1 MINLNDIQEMVD
13 EWNLTFF
20 LPDQLS
26 KEILTKLREYNKF
39 KFLGIKNKTY
49 EVDHPY
55 QDMDYMITDYYS
67 CCLYD
72 QKISYPDFFKLLKH
86 MIICCPS
93 ITFAVIFSDYLSFFR
108 VGKCNFYCNYF
119 KLLSK
124 NLTDEVAI
132 WAVADYLI
140 NVFEDKREWSDGK
153 FFFDL
158 LTEDNQNFINRM
170 SQYID

>member
-1 MINLNDIQEMVD
+1 MNINKLQEMID
-13 EWNLTFF
+13 EWNLIFV
-20 LPDQLS
+20 LPSYFSEDLLNQ
-26 KEILTKLREYNKF
+26 LREYNKF
-39 KFLGIKNKTY
+39 RFFGIKNKTY
-49 EVDHPY
+49 DINHKY
-55 QDMDYMITDYYS
+55 QDIDYIVTDYYS

-72 QKISYPDFFKLLKH
+72 KKISYPDFFKLLKY
-86 MIICCPS
+86 MLVCNPS
-93 ITFAVIFSDYLSFFR
+93 LFFSGEFSNYLSFFK
-108 VGKCNFYCNYF
+108 VVKCNFYCNYF

-132 WAVADYLI
+132 WAMADYLI

-153 FFFDL
+153 FIFDL